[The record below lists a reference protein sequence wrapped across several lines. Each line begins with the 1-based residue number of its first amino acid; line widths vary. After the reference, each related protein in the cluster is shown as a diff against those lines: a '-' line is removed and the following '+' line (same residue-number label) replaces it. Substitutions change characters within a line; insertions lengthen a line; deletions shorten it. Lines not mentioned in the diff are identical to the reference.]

1 MNNFNIF
8 IILLLILIYLNY
20 NKIIKQYIG
29 GIKFIET
36 YEIKLKKSKDNY
48 RTIIHNIIIMDKIL
62 EHNKIF
68 LKNHNFVIKLKHLKL
83 LKKNEFKNL
92 SNILKSI
99 KKTNII
105 TNKLIKEETP
115 IASKYARLFIAK
127 QILDK
132 TLNKN
137 TDKQINN
144 IKLL

>member
-48 RTIIHNIIIMDKIL
+48 RTIIHNIIRMEKIL

-68 LKNHNFVIKLKHLKL
+68 LKNHNFVIKFAWF
-83 LKKNEFKNL
+83 N
-92 SNILKSI
+92 
-99 KKTNII
+99 
-105 TNKLIKEETP
+105 
-115 IASKYARLFIAK
+115 AS
-127 QILDK
+127 
-132 TLNKN
+132 
-137 TDKQINN
+137 
-144 IKLL
+144 

>member
-48 RTIIHNIIIMDKIL
+48 RTIIHNIIRMEKIL

-115 IASKYARLFIAK
+115 IASKYARLFIDK
-127 QILDK
+127 QILYK

-144 IKLL
+144 IKLM